1 MGNLLDTSWF
11 QEQLENMEEDFSFL
25 DSQRQVVDGVTLSEG
40 VEFIP
45 EFHSTELDLDRD
57 VPDYDDVYDH
67 SLDTIDPD
75 EADIPGPAIG
85 TYGYNDEDDFDTYCD
100 EHPDFNAAIN
110 GHPDN
115 IDYTGFDSF
124 LEKNLIA

>member
-11 QEQLENMEEDFSFL
+11 QEQLDNMEEDFPFL
-25 DSQRQVVDGVTLSEG
+25 DSQRQ
-40 VEFIP
+40 

-57 VPDYDDVYDH
+57 VPNYDDVYDH
-67 SLDTIDPD
+67 SLDAIDPD

-85 TYGYNDEDDFDTYCD
+85 TYGYNDEDKFDFDTYCD